1 MIKKIAIAA
10 LAAWVSLTVV
20 GFVLFGSFMKVFE
33 KEMAGA
39 GDCVNMDAPVGLILL
54 ANLML
59 ALLLAVVFVRWANVR
74 TFLGGVTSG
83 IIIVLLVMVWFDIW
97 MFANFHFMTLTLGFL
112 DIALNTI
119 NGTLAAGVAGWVL
132 GKVK

>member
-1 MIKKIAIAA
+1 MIKKIAFAT
-10 LAAWVSLTVV
+10 LAAWVSLTLV
-20 GFVLFGSFMKVFE
+20 GFLLFGSLMKVFE

-39 GDCVNMDAPVGLILL
+39 GDCVNMNAPVGLILL

-59 ALLLAVVFVRWANVR
+59 ALLLAVIFVRWANVS

-83 IIIVLLVMVWFDIW
+83 IIVVLLVVIWFDVW
-97 MFANFHFMTLTLGFL
+97 MFANFHFMTPTLAFL
-112 DIALNTI
+112 DITLNTI
-119 NGTLAAGVAGWVL
+119 NGALAAGVAGWVL